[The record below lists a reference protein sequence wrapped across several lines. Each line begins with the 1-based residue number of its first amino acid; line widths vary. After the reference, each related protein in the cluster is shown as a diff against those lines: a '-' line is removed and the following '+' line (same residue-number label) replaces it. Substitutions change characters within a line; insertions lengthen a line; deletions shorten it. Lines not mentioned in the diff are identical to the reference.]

1 MKKALILT
9 ASFGGGHNKA
19 ANNIKEKL
27 EQRGFEVNEIDLL
40 KEISEKLD
48 NLHVGG
54 YLGIVTKTP
63 EIYGL
68 IYKSTNITQSQNI
81 FSKPILNVLSNKILP
96 ILEEKKPDV
105 VIGTHVFAIGIMEH
119 IKQKDYYDVPFI
131 SVITDYVTH
140 KMYFSDYVD
149 YYIVA
154 SEFTRNKMIDDG
166 IKQDK
171 IFAYGIPI
179 DDSFKERHYDKK
191 EGFNILTIFGALGMN
206 DFSEYIMPILDIADD
221 IKLTMVCG
229 KNEELKEKLEKKY
242 SLFVNQNRL
251 EFIGYTNEIAKLM
264 EEHQILITKPGG
276 LTLTEAII
284 KNIPLIIPFYIPGHE
299 EENRNFVVEEE
310 IGVYAN
316 GVDAVVKEVTKFYK
330 NRRRVEYMA
339 LNMKDIAE
347 GFSVD
352 KIADLVEK
360 II

>member
-19 ANNIKEKL
+19 ANNIREKL
-27 EQRGFEVNEIDLL
+27 ELRGFDVEEIDLL

-48 NLHVGG
+48 SLLVGG

-68 IYKSTNITQSQNI
+68 IYKGTNLTQSQNVL
-81 FSKPILNVLSNKILP
+81 SKPILNILSNKILP
-96 ILEEKKPDV
+96 ILEEKRPNV

-119 IKQKDYYDVPFI
+119 IKQKKYYNVPFI
-131 SVITDYVTH
+131 SVITDYITH

-154 SEFTRNKMIDDG
+154 SEFTKSRMIDDG
-166 IKQDK
+166 IKQDR
-171 IFAYGIPI
+171 ICAFGIPI
-179 DDSFKERHYDKK
+179 SDSFKERHYEKK
-191 EGFNILTIFGALGMN
+191 DGFNILTIFGTLGMN
-206 DFSEYIMPILDIADD
+206 DFSEYIMPILDIAND

-242 SLFVNQNRL
+242 SLFIDENRL
-251 EFIGYTNEIAKLM
+251 EIFGYTIV
-264 EEHQILITKPGG
+264 
-276 LTLTEAII
+276 
-284 KNIPLIIPFYIPGHE
+284 KNIPLIIPFFIPGHE
-299 EENRNFVVEEE
+299 EENKNFIVEEE

-316 GVDAVVKEVTKFYK
+316 GIDAVVKEIKKFYK
-330 NRRRVEYMA
+330 NRRKIEYMA
-339 LNMKDIAE
+339 LNMEDIAK

-352 KIADLVEK
+352 KIVELVEK
-360 II
+360 IS